1 MSYEKNRLESIFL
14 RMINCSSIS
23 GTKEEINMA
32 REIYAIVQEN
42 PYFQQNP
49 QYLSLNPIPGDALG
63 RYFVTALVKGRGDR
77 TVILI
82 NHHDIVDYEGYGQ
95 YRNLA
100 LDPKVLTAELD
111 PNSLPEEAKEDLLSG
126 EWLFGRGVMDMKCG
140 GALQISLMD
149 EITQDIERFEGN
161 ILFVSVPDEENN
173 SAGMLGAVPKINE
186 IKETY
191 GLAYTAVVNSE
202 PHHREEGLHDLFI
215 GAIGKVLPIFYC
227 MGKETHAGELLEGL
241 SADSLLSEI
250 ERGMQLNMNFVDE
263 ADGEYTMP
271 PTVLK
276 MGDTKEH
283 YNVSTPATAYAY
295 YNVFSLKRSPKE
307 ILEMVKGVAQN
318 AFDNGL
324 DKFRKVSEEYST
336 LTGKKYPCPWET
348 KVFTYDEMYQMNKE
362 ALGASFEEHMKLFIQ
377 ANQGIAEDERDFA
390 IKVIGEVVRLSPDR
404 DPKIVVAFAPPYY
417 PHLRNKG
424 ESQKEKHLMGVV
436 DRLQKYGK
444 ESFDMEWRVNRFHK
458 GISDMSYCGLQD
470 AQDVLLMLKPNM
482 PTFGYSYTLPLEEM
496 AKLNVPVVNVGPWG
510 KDAHKFTER
519 LHMPFAYEIAP
530 QLLKFTVMGLLEE

>member
-1 MSYEKNRLESIFL
+1 
-14 RMINCSSIS
+14 
-23 GTKEEINMA
+23 
-32 REIYAIVQEN
+32 
-42 PYFQQNP
+42 
-49 QYLSLNPIPGDALG
+49 
-63 RYFVTALVKGRGDR
+63 
-77 TVILI
+77 
-82 NHHDIVDYEGYGQ
+82 
-95 YRNLA
+95 
-100 LDPKVLTAELD
+100 
-111 PNSLPEEAKEDLLSG
+111 
-126 EWLFGRGVMDMKCG
+126 
-140 GALQISLMD
+140 
-149 EITQDIERFEGN
+149 
-161 ILFVSVPDEENN
+161 
-173 SAGMLGAVPKINE
+173 
-186 IKETY
+186 
-191 GLAYTAVVNSE
+191 
-202 PHHREEGLHDLFI
+202 
-215 GAIGKVLPIFYC
+215 
-227 MGKETHAGELLEGL
+227 
-241 SADSLLSEI
+241 
-250 ERGMQLNMNFVDE
+250 
-263 ADGEYTMP
+263 
-271 PTVLK
+271 
-276 MGDTKEH
+276 
-283 YNVSTPATAYAY
+283 
-295 YNVFSLKRSPKE
+295 
-307 ILEMVKGVAQN
+307 MVKGVAQN